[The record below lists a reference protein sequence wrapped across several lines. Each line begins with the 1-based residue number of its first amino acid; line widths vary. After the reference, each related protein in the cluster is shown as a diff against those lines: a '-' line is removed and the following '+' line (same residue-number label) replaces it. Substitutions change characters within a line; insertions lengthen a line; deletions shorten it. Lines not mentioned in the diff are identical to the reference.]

1 MTRTSTSMVLVFEN
15 VKLDVVDTRNVQWL
29 RAPQIE
35 GALGYN
41 ECVCRSTNCSNP
53 TVLWLRGNQIEYAL
67 AYQNPSQNIQFLY
80 DRNADEF
87 TDEMTQLVELET
99 ARDRQQV
106 RIH

>member
-1 MTRTSTSMVLVFEN
+1 M
-15 VKLDVVDTRNVQWL
+15 
-29 RAPQIE
+29 
-35 GALGYN
+35 
-41 ECVCRSTNCSNP
+41 
-53 TVLWLRGNQIEYAL
+53 